1 MYITMHLQ
9 DKPFQK
15 IKSGQKTIEMRLFD
29 GKRRFLTRGDT
40 IEFIGANDERLICEV
55 LGVHIYENFA
65 ELYKNFSKEELG
77 YDSNEVAD
85 QKDMELY
92 YPLEKQKQNCVIG
105 IEIKVKK

>member
-55 LGVHIYENFA
+55 LGVHIYQTFIITFLKVSWDMLKTNKPIRKIWNYIIH
-65 ELYKNFSKEELG
+65 LKSKNRI
-77 YDSNEVAD
+77 A
-85 QKDMELY
+85 
-92 YPLEKQKQNCVIG
+92 
-105 IEIKVKK
+105 